1 MRNTTTWAC
10 LVAKTMAELVVSLL
24 LGSLVGRASQSA
36 AMQSG
41 QTGKSICIPM
51 CPRVGARGGR
61 RRAGGS
67 GEQRQ
72 EGEGVKRRR
81 QDMFSKLPLMCQKA
95 YKAAFRLAKP
105 TKSVGTVDWCVDGPR
120 IPSLVGDH
128 NRTST
133 PRTRLR
139 THQRYRK
146 RQ

>member
-1 MRNTTTWAC
+1 M
-10 LVAKTMAELVVSLL
+10 
-24 LGSLVGRASQSA
+24 G
-36 AMQSG
+36 QSG
-41 QTGKSICIPM
+41 WKGKSVSDDAE
-51 CPRVGARGGR
+51 RVNKEVDVHTNVSWGGRTRGQARGG
-61 RRAGGS
+61 AESS